1 MSARRFVL
9 HTLTAA
15 ALVAVLPASS
25 RAQSNTTPAT
35 SSGLQITQM
44 QSGLVVAPDVRFTQV
59 NDKQATLAGGYLGW
73 LTDKRL
79 LIGGAGYVLANRN
92 DDFQMQYG
100 GGLVR
105 WTFFADRPVAISTG
119 VFAGFG
125 TATLSRPYGDVFGA
139 PRTVS
144 TVAANTPAGRQTTA
158 PMPNNRIRFGTSA
171 ITAST
176 PVRIHDDYTLAE
188 PQLNLVWS
196 ITPWLRLDAGAGYR
210 FVGNAELLNSQLRG
224 ASGSVALQFGA
235 K

>member
-1 MSARRFVL
+1 MSAPRRLL
-9 HTLTAA
+9 HALAA
-15 ALVAVLPASS
+15 AVLAAAVPTVAD
-25 RAQSNTTPAT
+25 AQSDPAQAS
-35 SSGLQITQM
+35 SSGLQISQVR
-44 QSGLVVAPDVRFTQV
+44 SGLVAAPDLRVTEV
-59 NDKQATLAGGYLGW
+59 NGKQATLAGGYLGW

-79 LIGGAGYVLANRN
+79 LVGGAGYVLANRT

-119 VFAGFG
+119 ILAGFG
-125 TATLSRPYGDVFGA
+125 TATLSRPYGDIFGA
-139 PRTVS
+139 PRTVA
-144 TVAANTPAGRQTTA
+144 TPTTNTAGRQTG
-158 PMPNNRIRFGTSA
+158 MPSPSNRIRFGASA

-210 FVGNAELLNSQLRG
+210 FVGNAELLNRQLRG
-224 ASGSVALQFGA
+224 ASGSIALQFGA

>member
-9 HTLTAA
+9 HTLTTA
-15 ALVAVLPASS
+15 ALVAALPASS
-25 RAQSNTTPAT
+25 RAQSNATPA
-35 SSGLQITQM
+35 SGSGLQITQM

-100 GGLVR
+100 GGVVR

-139 PRTVS
+139 PRTV
-144 TVAANTPAGRQTTA
+144 ATPTTTTAGRQATVPT
-158 PMPNNRIRFGTSA
+158 PSNRIRFGASA

-210 FVGNAELLNSQLRG
+210 FVGNAELLNRQLRG
-224 ASGSVALQFGA
+224 ASGSIALQFGA

>member
-1 MSARRFVL
+1 MSTRRFLPIV
-9 HTLTAA
+9 AA
-15 ALVAVLPASS
+15 ALLAAALPSPTH
-25 RAQSNTTPAT
+25 AQSAAAPSST
-35 SSGLQITQM
+35 SGLQITQM
-44 QSGLVVAPDVRFTQV
+44 QSGLVVAPDVRFTEV
-59 NDKQATLAGGYLGW
+59 NGKQATLAGGYLGW
-73 LTDKRL
+73 LTDRRL

-100 GGLVR
+100 GGVVR

-125 TATLSRPYGDVFGA
+125 TATLSRPYGDVFGV

-144 TVAANTPAGRQTTA
+144 MPTQTTAGRQTVPT
-158 PMPNNRIRFGTSA
+158 PSNRIRFGASA

-188 PQLNLVWS
+188 PQLNIVWS

-210 FVGNAELLNSQLRG
+210 FVGNAELLNRQLRG

>member
-1 MSARRFVL
+1 MSTRHLVHAL
-9 HTLTAA
+9 AA
-15 ALVAVLPASS
+15 AVFAAAVPALAQ
-25 RAQSNTTPAT
+25 AQSAAAPAA
-35 SSGLQITQM
+35 SSGLQITPM
-44 QSGLVVAPDVRFTQV
+44 QSGLVVAPDVRFTEV
-59 NDKQATLAGGYLGW
+59 NGKQATLAGGYLGW

-100 GGLVR
+100 GGVVR

-125 TATLSRPYGDVFGA
+125 TATLSRPYGDIFGA
-139 PRTVS
+139 PRTVA
-144 TVAANTPAGRQTTA
+144 TTTTTTTAGRQTG
-158 PMPNNRIRFGTSA
+158 MPTSNNRIRFGASS

-188 PQLNLVWS
+188 PQLNIVWS

-210 FVGNAELLNSQLRG
+210 FVGNAELLNRQLRG

>member
-1 MSARRFVL
+1 MSARRFVR

-25 RAQSNTTPAT
+25 RAQANATPAAN
-35 SSGLQITQM
+35 SGLQITQM
-44 QSGLVVAPDVRFTQV
+44 QSGLVVAPDVRFTEV
-59 NDKQATLAGGYLGW
+59 NGKQATLAGGYLGW

-100 GGLVR
+100 GGVVR
-105 WTFFADRPVAISTG
+105 WTFFADRPVAFSTG

-125 TATLSRPYGDVFGA
+125 TATLSRPYGEIFGTPPNLPA
-139 PRTVS
+139 RTQQMM
-144 TVAANTPAGRQTTA
+144 AGRTGQGST
-158 PMPNNRIRFGTSA
+158 IRFGT
-171 ITAST
+171 TPTVST

-210 FVGNAELLNSQLRG
+210 FVGNAELLNRQLRG
-224 ASGSVALQFGA
+224 ASGSIALQFGA